1 MVWRIYTLRLMLI
14 LTSDHQ
20 VLHRRF
26 SFGRQCRFNSN
37 RTCDMLIVTDGFGHD
52 ILALGAKMDAQR
64 CGYNKFVASTKPL
77 RLVIEYLK
85 FPR

>member
-1 MVWRIYTLRLMLI
+1 
-14 LTSDHQ
+14 
-20 VLHRRF
+20 
-26 SFGRQCRFNSN
+26 
-37 RTCDMLIVTDGFGHD
+37 MLIVTDGFGHD